1 MYLGDGVITPGIRT
15 SRFVGQNCSLTYFTA
30 NYGTILSLIV
40 TNINVSGN
48 TVLNNLNVSG
58 NTVLNNLNVSGNTIL
73 NNLDVSNNLVV
84 YANTNLYNLDVSGI
98 LMLNSYETID
108 ASGILSNNVTT
119 SEIDSS
125 GVALTI
131 SLDSP
136 GQLGQ
141 IKIIYNNVNTTVP
154 ITLNSNLVG
163 YTSAIFNNPGSSLT
177 VWSNGIGWV
186 VLAQN
191 DVTLT

>member
-1 MYLGDGVITPGIRT
+1 LY
-15 SRFVGQNCSLTYFTA
+15 
-30 NYGTILSLIV
+30 
-40 TNINVSGN
+40 
-48 TVLNNLNVSG
+48 
-58 NTVLNNLNVSGNTIL
+58 
-73 NNLDVSNNLVV
+73 NLDVSGNLVV
-84 YANTNLYNLDVSGI
+84 HGNTNLYNLDVSGI
-98 LMLNSYETID
+98 LMLNSYEIID

-141 IKIIYNNVNTTVP
+141 IKIIYNNATTAGP
-154 ITLNSNLVG
+154 IILNSSLVG
-163 YTSAIFNNPGSSLT
+163 YTSATLNNPGSSLT
-177 VWSNGIGWV
+177 VWSNGIKWV

-191 DVTLT
+191 DVTLI